1 MTLTVRNSTLT
12 RWSLTLLLVR
22 IMHAIPSLIQYF
34 FSFFFS
40 SFHGKAHGFQG
51 YLEKLYIK
59 LHMSCTRIY
68 FIGIKAFTINNE
80 RITLETMDKELLDML
95 LNCRGSLVLSTV
107 SVHLQLERPREVG
120 VDDGDD
126 HDVPGVAVVQ
136 FEACGF
142 TCEGLISSE

>member
-22 IMHAIPSLIQYF
+22 IMQAIPSLIQ
-34 FSFFFS
+34 FFFLFFFP
-40 SFHGKAHGFQG
+40 SFHGKAHRFQG
-51 YLEKLYIK
+51 YLGKLYIK
-59 LHMSCTRIY
+59 LHMSRTRIY
-68 FIGIKAFTINNE
+68 FIGIKAFTLNNE
-80 RITLETMDKELLDML
+80 RITLETMDKELLDMP

-107 SVHLQLERPREVG
+107 PVHLQLERPREVG

-126 HDVPGVAVVQ
+126 HDVPGVAVVK
-136 FEACGF
+136 FGACGL